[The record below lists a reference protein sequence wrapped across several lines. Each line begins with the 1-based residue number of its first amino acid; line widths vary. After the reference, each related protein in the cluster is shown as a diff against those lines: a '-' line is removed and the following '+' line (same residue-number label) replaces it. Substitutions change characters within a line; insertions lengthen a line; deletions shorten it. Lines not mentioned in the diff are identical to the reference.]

1 MSKSYIVILQYL
13 WCNET
18 GGGIEYTSDCV
29 KFDKRDKAIR
39 HGFKLRESDD
49 FNIGVI
55 EAGKLISFDWMDKPV
70 GESEDTLA
78 QAFLTAVRETLP
90 QSVAIPATE

>member
-18 GGGIEYTSDCV
+18 GVGIEYTSDCI
-29 KFDKRDKAIR
+29 KFDKRDMAIK

-55 EAGKLISFDWMDKPV
+55 EGCKLISFDWMGKPV
-70 GESEDTLA
+70 GESEETLA
-78 QAFLTAVRETLP
+78 QIAELIGLEDAAELREG
-90 QSVAIPATE
+90 ADK

>member
-18 GGGIEYTSDCV
+18 GVGIEYTSDCI

-55 EAGKLISFDWMDKPV
+55 EGGKLISFDWMDKPV

-78 QAFLTAVRETLP
+78 QIAELIGLEDA
-90 QSVAIPATE
+90 A

>member
-13 WCNET
+13 WCKET

-39 HGFKLRESDD
+39 NGFKLRESDE

-55 EAGKLISFDWMDKPV
+55 DGGKLISFDWMDKPV

-78 QAFLTAVRETLP
+78 QIAELIGLEDA
-90 QSVAIPATE
+90 A

>member
-39 HGFKLRESDD
+39 HGFNCVK
-49 FNIGVI
+49 
-55 EAGKLISFDWMDKPV
+55 ATIST
-70 GESEDTLA
+70 SELSRA
-78 QAFLTAVRETLP
+78 AN
-90 QSVAIPATE
+90 

>member
-78 QAFLTAVRETLP
+78 QIAEIIGLEDA
-90 QSVAIPATE
+90 A

>member
-29 KFDKRDKAIR
+29 KFDKRDEAIR

-55 EAGKLISFDWMDKPV
+55 EDGKLISFDWMDTLRRLKKL
-70 GESEDTLA
+70 ESIGVVKRMESSYKTQVCWSA
-78 QAFLTAVRETLP
+78 A
-90 QSVAIPATE
+90 